1 MQVRSTNNESR
12 VNIQKFT
19 GKIVNYI
26 RRSLLVIRYSSARG
40 FTLIELLVVIAIIGI
55 LVSIGVV
62 GWVSVA
68 QRGRDTTRKSDLVRI
83 KQVLQQYYS
92 DFRTYPQYDS
102 SPGRIFVASWQLAP
116 TGTTCQHFGAGS
128 VDFGLPTKY
137 IANIPQDPKDTTDY
151 KSLEANCG
159 AITDNQGGKY
169 LYLTSSD
176 ATAPD
181 KSPTKFGL
189 MATLER
195 PLDDLLVGGENP
207 LLIGTTYLGPWYATR
222 DYYETQPYITAN
234 YLVDSRNQ

>member
-1 MQVRSTNNESR
+1 MR
-12 VNIQKFT
+12 K
-19 GKIVNYI
+19 
-26 RRSLLVIRYSSARG
+26 A
-40 FTLIELLVVIAIIGI
+40 FTLIELLIVIAIIGI

-68 QRGRDTTRKSDLVRI
+68 QRGRDTTRKSDLLRI

-92 DFRTYPQYDS
+92 DFRIYPQYDS

-137 IANIPQDPKDTTDY
+137 LANIPQDPKDTTDY
-151 KSLEANCG
+151 QSPEANCG

-189 MATLER
+189 MATLEQ
-195 PLDDLLVGGENP
+195 PSSDLLANEKNP
-207 LLIGTTYLGPWYATR
+207 LKTNSTYLGPWYFNIQN
-222 DYYETQPYITAN
+222 DYYESQPYITAN
-234 YLVDSRNQ
+234 YLIDSQNQ